1 MNDSF
6 VDVIPEVKLAVQT
19 GKPVVALES
28 TVIAHG
34 LPRPQNLDTARRL
47 QAVVRSEG
55 AIPAT
60 VAILD
65 GRVKIGLTDD
75 ELEVLANTDQVVK
88 VSRRDFSNVVGRGL
102 TGATTVAGTMIAASW
117 AGIQV
122 MATGGIGGVH
132 RGEEPDVSADLP
144 EIARTPMVVVC
155 SGAKAIL
162 DLSATLEWLE
172 THGVPVVGYRTDDL
186 PGFYARS
193 SGLPVEVR
201 ADTPASVSELWH
213 THTGL
218 GMTGGMVVTVP
229 PPEKE
234 ALSGTEI
241 QSAINQALDQAV
253 ADGVR
258 GKHTTPYLLEKVKEL
273 TGGASLRVNIALLE
287 NNARIASMISNKIVN
302 SDI

>member
-6 VDVIPEVKLAVQT
+6 VDVIPEVKLAIQT

-75 ELEVLANTDQVVK
+75 ELEVLANADQVVK

-122 MATGGIGGVH
+122 MATGGIGGCT
-132 RGEEPDVSADLP
+132 EEKS
-144 EIARTPMVVVC
+144 R
-155 SGAKAIL
+155 K
-162 DLSATLEWLE
+162 
-172 THGVPVVGYRTDDL
+172 YRQI
-186 PGFYARS
+186 FQ
-193 SGLPVEVR
+193 
-201 ADTPASVSELWH
+201 
-213 THTGL
+213 
-218 GMTGGMVVTVP
+218 
-229 PPEKE
+229 K
-234 ALSGTEI
+234 
-241 QSAINQALDQAV
+241 
-253 ADGVR
+253 
-258 GKHTTPYLLEKVKEL
+258 
-273 TGGASLRVNIALLE
+273 
-287 NNARIASMISNKIVN
+287 
-302 SDI
+302 